1 MLEYFGFKNII
12 MLNNVFKITEK
23 FFLAIGYNIIP
34 VVRGLGKYDDYVSKY
49 F

>member
-1 MLEYFGFKNII
+1 MLEYFGFKNLI

-23 FFLAIGYNIIP
+23 FFRTIKSNIIP